1 MAIFAPFGQ
10 QLRAAAC
17 FTQYQCVKWV
27 TTLETTTTRGETMT
41 GDARTHVLI
50 AGGGVAALEALLALR
65 HLVGDRMTIEMHA
78 PGRDFVYRPLAV
90 AEPFGIGPALRFDL
104 AEIAHNHG
112 ATLRADG
119 LRSVEA
125 ERHRATMRGGES
137 ISYDKLVIAW
147 GAKMHWSV
155 PGAITFWGPAGHE
168 GFDRLLNELE
178 EGAVRKVLFTMP
190 AGFGWPLPIYELALM
205 TSAHLAEMG
214 AGHAELVIV
223 TPEDVPLQLFGP
235 HASDQVAALLADRG
249 IAVVTGSYPI
259 RFEGGEL
266 SVVPGDSIPADRVVS
281 MPSYRGRQIEGIP
294 GDQRG
299 FIPVDE
305 HGQVHGL
312 ADVFA
317 AGDATDFPVK
327 QGGLAAQQSD
337 AVASMIASQLGGKEP
352 EPFHP
357 TLRGVLLTGKR
368 PRYLRNEL
376 GGGQGEASAVTDH
389 ALWFPRGKVTGRYL
403 APLLA
408 SLAGESLEPSEGVL
422 DSSTEIDVEG
432 LDLMQSAVRGGLD
445 PATAA
450 GA

>member
-1 MAIFAPFGQ
+1 
-10 QLRAAAC
+10 
-17 FTQYQCVKWV
+17 
-27 TTLETTTTRGETMT
+27 MT
-41 GDARTHVLI
+41 EDAKTEVLI

-65 HLVGDRMTIEMHA
+65 ALLGDRVTIEIHA
-78 PGRDFVYRPLAV
+78 PRRDFVYRPLAV
-90 AEPFGIGPALRFDL
+90 AEPFGIGQALRFDL
-104 AEIAHNHG
+104 AEIAQRHG
-112 ATLRADG
+112 ATYRADG
-119 LRSVEA
+119 LQSVEA
-125 ERHRATMRGGES
+125 GCHRATTRRRQRIG
-137 ISYDKLVIAW
+137 YDKLLIAC
-147 GAKMHWSV
+147 GAKLHWSV

-168 GFDRLLNELE
+168 GFDRLLKELE

-205 TSAHLAEMG
+205 TSAHLAELG
-214 AGHAELVIV
+214 VEHAELVIV

-249 IAVVTGSYPI
+249 ITVKTGSYPI
-259 RFEGGEL
+259 RFEGGKL

-281 MPSYRGRQIEGIP
+281 MPSYEGRQIDGIP

-305 HGQVHGL
+305 HGRVRGL
-312 ADVFA
+312 PDVFA

-337 AVASMIASQLGGKEP
+337 AVAATIAAQLGAQVEP

-357 TLRGVLLTGKR
+357 TLRGLLLTGKR

-376 GGGQGEASAVTDH
+376 EGGQGEASAVTDH
-389 ALWFPRGKVTGRYL
+389 ALWFPRGKVAGRYL

-408 SLAGESLEPSEGVL
+408 SLAGESLEPSKAVL
-422 DSSTEIDVEG
+422 DSSTEIDLEG
-432 LDLMQSAVRGGLD
+432 LDLMRGAVRASLD
-445 PATAA
+445 LAA
-450 GA
+450 AAAP